1 MLSALCSCEKMRNE
15 LEDKICKM
23 EEEQAEV
30 LKIMIQNSMMLGQD
44 VSGGGSSARSWRTS

>member
-1 MLSALCSCEKMRNE
+1 
-15 LEDKICKM
+15 M

-44 VSGGGSSARSWRTS
+44 VSGGGSSARSWRTSQQKKIINKMEILENKI